1 MLISAPVLSSVV
13 TAGAESVESLQA
25 QLDELERKNA
35 EYQATLDKT
44 ESDIASKEGRS
55 TVRRWSTRSPLSTRR
70 ST

>member
-44 ESDIASKEGRS
+44 ESDIASKEEYS
-55 TVRRWSTRSPLSTRR
+55 QSM
-70 ST
+70 